1 MPPETTMR
9 DSVRG
14 PAVSSLPPRQGW
26 VHAHHRL
33 IDAVV
38 SALVFGYDLLFL
50 LSRFTWNEIS
60 PGAFLGAVLLSL
72 VICVLYVVRKSAP
85 APILAG
91 VLAAAAVQT
100 VLGVGLAPA
109 PVLVLGLML
118 YTLGSWSSWK
128 LAIPA
133 LLLSGMWTAIAA
145 VPVIRAERARIGE
158 IGMLI
163 LAYLVAVLVGRLS
176 RSRRDRMEA
185 LQERADRLARERDAQ
200 AMIAAAEERAR
211 IAREIHDVVS
221 HSLGTMVVMA
231 DGAAQ
236 TAVVDPVRAGD
247 AMARVRDTGREAMVE
262 MRSMLGVLRD
272 DDPTSRAPQPGLA
285 QLDRLVAE
293 TRATGIRVDVT
304 VQGAPEPLP
313 PGVDLTAYRIVQ
325 ESLTNA
331 RRHGGALLS
340 LVTVTVAYGA
350 ESLDL
355 SIVDD
360 GRALTESPVDH
371 EGHGLVGMRE
381 RVSAYGGFLSTGP
394 RADGG
399 FIVRATLPVGGAG

>member
-1 MPPETTMR
+1 M
-9 DSVRG
+9 
-14 PAVSSLPPRQGW
+14 
-26 VHAHHRL
+26 
-33 IDAVV
+33 
-38 SALVFGYDLLFL
+38 FGYDLLFL

-100 VLGVGLAPA
+100 VLGAGLAPA